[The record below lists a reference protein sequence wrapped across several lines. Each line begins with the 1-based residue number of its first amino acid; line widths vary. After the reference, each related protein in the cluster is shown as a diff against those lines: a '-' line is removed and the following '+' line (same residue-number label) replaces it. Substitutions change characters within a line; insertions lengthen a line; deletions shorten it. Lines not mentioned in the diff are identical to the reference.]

1 MQAILLTPPIREKN
15 KSCYEG
21 GDFVESSSNFNIGKL
36 NIKIGETHLQLTHSE
51 NGWNANIAYSHIKK
65 AVKYIV
71 EKLQETKTIV

>member
-1 MQAILLTPPIREKN
+1 M
-15 KSCYEG
+15 
-21 GDFVESSSNFNIGKL
+21 ESSSSFNIGKL
-36 NIKIGETHLQLTHSE
+36 NIRIGETHLQLTHSE